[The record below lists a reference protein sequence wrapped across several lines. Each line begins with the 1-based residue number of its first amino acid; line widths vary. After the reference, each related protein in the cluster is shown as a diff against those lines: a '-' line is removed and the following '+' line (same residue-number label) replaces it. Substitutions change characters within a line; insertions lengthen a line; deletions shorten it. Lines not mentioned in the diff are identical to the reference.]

1 MAQKDYYKILGVN
14 KNATEKEIKQA
25 FRKQAKQW
33 HPDAN
38 QDKPNAEAKF
48 KEVNE
53 AYEVLSDPTKRST
66 YDQFGSV
73 NPQDFGFG
81 GAGSPGGGRY
91 SYTTS
96 TDDMGGSPFADILEQ
111 FLGRNGGRGSRSGRG
126 ANVSQDPFGFG
137 GTMGRTNGQ
146 DIEQPVTIS
155 LREAYSGGVRI
166 VTKGE
171 RKLRVNIPAGASDGT
186 RIRLAGEGGAGAG
199 GGLTGDLYLVVQ
211 IEDDAQFQRKGDDL
225 TVEVKV
231 DMFTATLGGE
241 VEVPTLDRPVKLR
254 IPAGSQ
260 SGKKFRL
267 TGKGMPNVKQ
277 ADHFGDLYARLLVTV
292 PENLND
298 QQRTAVEDLRK
309 KLH

>member
-38 QDKPNAEAKF
+38 QDNPNAEARF

-53 AYEVLSDPTKRST
+53 AYEVLSDATKRST

-81 GAGSPGGGRY
+81 GAGAPGGGRY

-111 FLGRNGGRGSRSGRG
+111 FLGGRGRNNTRGRG
-126 ANVSQDPFGFG
+126 TASQDPFGFG
-137 GTMGRTNGQ
+137 GNMGRTNGQ

-166 VTKGE
+166 VTKGD
-171 RKLRVNIPAGASDGT
+171 RKLRVNIPAGATDGT

-211 IEDDAQFQRKGDDL
+211 IEEDAQFQRKGDDL

-277 ADHFGDLYARLLVTV
+277 ADHTGDLYARLLVTV
-292 PENLND
+292 PENLSPL
-298 QQRTAVEDLRK
+298 QREAVEELRN

>member
-1 MAQKDYYKILGVN
+1 MAKKDYYKILGVN
-14 KNATEKEIKQA
+14 KTATEKEIKQA

-38 QDKPNAEAKF
+38 QDNPNAEAKF

-53 AYEVLSDPTKRST
+53 AYEVLSDATKRST

-81 GAGSPGGGRY
+81 GAGAPGGGRY

-96 TDDMGGSPFADILEQ
+96 TDEMGGSPFADILEQ
-111 FLGRNGGRGSRSGRG
+111 FLGRNGSRGSRRG
-126 ANVSQDPFGFG
+126 GNVSQDPFGFG
-137 GTMGRTNGQ
+137 GSMGRTNGQ

-171 RKLRVNIPAGASDGT
+171 RKLRVNIPAGATDGT

-199 GGLTGDLYLVVQ
+199 GGVTGDLFLVVQ
-211 IEDDAQFQRKGDDL
+211 IEDDPQFQRKGDDL

-241 VEVPTLDRPVKLR
+241 VEVPTLERAVKLR
-254 IPAGSQ
+254 IPTGSQ

-267 TGKGMPNVKQ
+267 TGKGMPSVKQ
-277 ADHFGDLYARLLVTV
+277 PDHSGDLYARLLVTV
-292 PENLND
+292 PENLTA
-298 QQRTAVEDLRK
+298 QQREAVEELRN
-309 KLH
+309 KLL

>member
-1 MAQKDYYKILGVN
+1 MAHKDYYKILGVN

-38 QDKPNAEAKF
+38 RDNPNAEAKF

-81 GAGSPGGGRY
+81 GAPGGGRY
-91 SYTTS
+91 GYTTS
-96 TDDMGGSPFADILEQ
+96 TEDFAGSPFADILEQ
-111 FLGRNGGRGSRSGRG
+111 FLGGRGRSTRGRG
-126 ANVSQDPFGFG
+126 VSQEPFGFG
-137 GTMGRTNGQ
+137 GNMGRTNGQ

-166 VTKGE
+166 VTKGD
-171 RKLRVNIPAGASDGT
+171 RKLRVNIPAGATDGT

-211 IEDDAQFQRKGDDL
+211 IEDDPQFQRKGDDL
-225 TVEVKV
+225 TVDVKV
-231 DMFTATLGGE
+231 DMFTALLGGE

-277 ADHFGDLYARLLVTV
+277 SDHAGDLYARLLITV
-292 PENLND
+292 PENLTPH
-298 QQRTAVEDLRK
+298 QREAVEDLRR

>member
-14 KNATEKEIKQA
+14 KNATEKEIKAA

-38 QDKPNAEAKF
+38 QDKPNAEARF

-66 YDQFGSV
+66 YDQFGTV

-81 GAGSPGGGRY
+81 GAGNPGGRY
-91 SYTTS
+91 TYTTS
-96 TDDMGGSPFADILEQ
+96 NEDFAGSPFADIFEQ
-111 FLGRNGGRGSRSGRG
+111 ILGNRGRGSRGSR
-126 ANVSQDPFGFG
+126 ASQEPFGFNN
-137 GTMGRTNGQ
+137 MGRTNGQ

-155 LREAYSGGVRI
+155 LKEAYSGGVRI
-166 VTKGE
+166 VTKGD
-171 RKLRVNIPAGASDGT
+171 RKLRVNIPAGATDGT

-199 GGLTGDLYLVVQ
+199 GGLTGDLYLIVQ
-211 IEDDAQFQRKGDDL
+211 IEDDPQFQRKGDDL

-231 DMFTATLGGE
+231 DMFTAMLGGE

-277 ADHFGDLYARLLVTV
+277 PDHTGDLYARLLVTV
-292 PENLND
+292 PEGLNEK
-298 QQRTAVEDLRK
+298 QREAVEDLRK

>member
-1 MAQKDYYKILGVN
+1 MAKKDYYKILGVD
-14 KNATEKEIKQA
+14 KSATEKEIKQA

-38 QDKPNAEAKF
+38 QNNPNAEARF

-53 AYEVLSDPTKRST
+53 AYEVLSDATKRST

-81 GAGSPGGGRY
+81 GGGAPGGGRY

-111 FLGRNGGRGSRSGRG
+111 FLGGRNGRGTRGRG
-126 ANVSQDPFGFG
+126 AGASQDPFGFG
-137 GTMGRTNGQ
+137 GNMGRTNGQ

-166 VTKGE
+166 VTKGD
-171 RKLRVNIPAGASDGT
+171 RKLRVNIPAGATDGT

-211 IEDDAQFQRKGDDL
+211 IEEDPQFQRKGDDL
-225 TVEVKV
+225 TVEVKI

-277 ADHFGDLYARLLVTV
+277 PDHAGDLYARLLVTV
-292 PENLND
+292 PENLSPL
-298 QQRTAVEDLRK
+298 QREAVEDLRK
-309 KLH
+309 KLY

>member
-25 FRKQAKQW
+25 FRKQAKLW

-38 QDKPNAEAKF
+38 QDNPNAEAKF

-53 AYEVLSDPTKRST
+53 AYEVLSDATKRST

-81 GAGSPGGGRY
+81 GAGAPGGGRY

-111 FLGRNGGRGSRSGRG
+111 FLGGRGGGRNARGRSTT
-126 ANVSQDPFGFG
+126 SQDPFGFG

-146 DIEQPVTIS
+146 DIEQAVTIS

-171 RKLRVNIPAGASDGT
+171 RKLRVNIPAGATDGT

-199 GGLTGDLYLVVQ
+199 GGLTGDLFLVVQ
-211 IEDDAQFQRKGDDL
+211 IEEDQQFQRKGDDL

-241 VEVPTLDRPVKLR
+241 VEVPTLERAVKLR

-277 ADHFGDLYARLLVTV
+277 ADHNGDLYARLLVTV
-292 PENLND
+292 PENLSPE
-298 QQRTAVEDLRK
+298 QREAVEELRN
-309 KLH
+309 KLQ

>member
-1 MAQKDYYKILGVN
+1 MAHKDYYKILGVN

-38 QDKPNAEAKF
+38 QDNPNAEARF

-53 AYEVLSDPTKRST
+53 AYEVLSDATKRST

-91 SYTTS
+91 TYTTS

-111 FLGRNGGRGSRSGRG
+111 FLGGRGRNARGRG

-171 RKLRVNIPAGASDGT
+171 RKLRVNIPAGATDGT

-211 IEDDAQFQRKGDDL
+211 IEEDQQFQRKGDDL

-277 ADHFGDLYARLLVTV
+277 PDHTGDLYARLLVTV
-292 PENLND
+292 PENLTTH
-298 QQRTAVEDLRK
+298 QREAVEELRK

>member
-1 MAQKDYYKILGVN
+1 MAHKDYYKILGVN
-14 KNATEKEIKQA
+14 KSATEKEIKQA

-38 QDKPNAEAKF
+38 QDNPNAEARF

-53 AYEVLSDPTKRST
+53 AYEVLSDATKRST

-81 GAGSPGGGRY
+81 GAGGPGGGRY

-96 TDDMGGSPFADILEQ
+96 TDEMGGSPFADILEQ
-111 FLGRNGGRGSRSGRG
+111 FLGGRGRNTRRG
-126 ANVSQDPFGFG
+126 SNVSQDPFGFG

-171 RKLRVNIPAGASDGT
+171 RKLRVSIPAGATDGT

-211 IEDDAQFQRKGDDL
+211 IEEDAQFQRKGDDL

-277 ADHFGDLYARLLVTV
+277 PDHSGDLFARLLVTV
-292 PENLND
+292 PENLTTH
-298 QQRTAVEDLRK
+298 QREAVEELRK